1 MTVKR
6 LFKRLLAG
14 MLLGLGVC
22 CPKIVQ
28 GQPAF
33 PLPLPLPEAMSY
45 DPAVPK
51 PEEVIGHVVG
61 TRHTAP
67 HQIVAYFQAVA
78 TASDRVLVEEHGRTY
93 EGRPLIH
100 AIVSAPENLMRLE
113 EIRRANLRLSD
124 DPASVSDAELAR
136 MPVVAYLGYSIHGNE
151 ASGSEASLLTL
162 YYLAAARGP
171 EIDSLLA
178 QAVLIV
184 DPMFNPDG
192 RDRFVDWANRNR
204 GRVPVADPQDR
215 EHLEPWPGGRT
226 NHYWF
231 DLNRDWLTGQH
242 PESQGRLRL
251 FHHWRPQLLTDHHE
265 MGSESTFFFM
275 PGVPSRTHPLTPARN
290 QELTAAIARYHAE
303 ALNRIGSLYYSE
315 EGYDDFYYG
324 KGSTYPDAN
333 GAVGILFEQASSRA
347 LLRETRDG
355 VLSYAFTIRNQFT
368 TSLSTLRAL
377 RALRLE
383 LLRYQRDFY
392 REAEEIARRLPVK
405 AYLIALEPGRTR
417 AQLLA
422 EVLRRHRI
430 RVYTLARDVTV
441 DGKTFRAGQAYVV
454 PTQQPQVRLLQALME
469 RRTTFEDSLF
479 YDVSAWTLPLAY
491 DVVWA
496 EWQRDPSELLGTP
509 VDSVRLDGGE
519 LAGGRSD
526 YAYLMTWD
534 RFYAPA
540 ALYRLLQAGVRARVL
555 TEAVTLPVAGSRR
568 TFPPGTVLIPVV
580 QRDGKGPASD
590 SLQALLRELVDT
602 YHVRFFAVQTG
613 LTEQGPDLGTRDY
626 GQVLEQPRVALL
638 TGEGTR
644 AYNAGEVWHLLSE
657 RMQMPVSLLDVD
669 NVAWADLSRYNR
681 LVLAGGSY
689 NALPAEKIKNWVR
702 QGGVLIALTNA
713 VEWVVEQG
721 MVNLKARPFNLDSLL
736 RPYPYGQLE
745 RARGAQVIGGA
756 ILEARL
762 DTTHP
767 LAFGLGATLPVF
779 RTEETF
785 YDPSETPGANVAV
798 YTEQPLRSGY
808 LSATRRKQASG
819 AAAVVAQ
826 RYGRGRIILIMDNP
840 NFRAFWVG
848 SSRLFLNAICFGD
861 AF

>member
-1 MTVKR
+1 MY
-6 LFKRLLAG
+6 RLLN
-14 MLLGLGVC
+14 LLILGLLLSGIGLGW
-22 CPKIVQ
+22 PQAVQ

-33 PLPLPLPEAMSY
+33 PLPLPLPSEISY
-45 DPAVPK
+45 DPAIPR

-78 TASDRVLVEEHGRTY
+78 AASDRVLVEEHGRTY

-113 EIRRANLRLSD
+113 AIRTANMRLSEA
-124 DPASVSDAELAR
+124 PETVSDAELAR

-151 ASGSEASLLTL
+151 ASGSEASLLVL

-171 EIDSLLA
+171 AIDSLLA
-178 QAVLIV
+178 QAVLII
-184 DPMFNPDG
+184 DPMLNPDG

-215 EHLEPWPGGRT
+215 EHIEPWPGGRT

-303 ALNRIGSLYYSE
+303 VFNQIGSLYYSE

-355 VLSYAFTIRNQFT
+355 VLSYAFTVRNHFAA
-368 TSLSTLRAL
+368 SLSTLRAL
-377 RALRLE
+377 RALRIE

-392 REAEEIARRLPVK
+392 REAEQLARQLPVK

-417 AQLLA
+417 AQMLA
-422 EVLRRHRI
+422 QVLRRHRI
-430 RVYTLARDVTV
+430 RIYMLARDVTV
-441 DGKTFRAGQAYVV
+441 EGKTFRAGQAYVV
-454 PTQQPQVRLLQALME
+454 PVQQPQARMLQALME

-496 EWQRDPSELLGTP
+496 EWKRNPSPLLGAP
-509 VDSVRLDGGE
+509 VDSVKLDGGT
-519 LAGGRSD
+519 LIGDRSD

-534 RFYAPA
+534 RFFAPA
-540 ALYRLLQAGVRARVL
+540 ALYQLQRAGVRARML
-555 TEAVTLPVAGSRR
+555 SRTITLPVAGTRR

-580 QRDGKGPASD
+580 QRDGKGPGPD
-590 SLQALLRELVDT
+590 SLQALLQQLAQT
-602 YHVRFFAVQTG
+602 YHVRFYAVQTG
-613 LTEQGPDLGTRDY
+613 LTEEGPDLGTRDY
-626 GQVLEQPRVALL
+626 GRVLEQPRVALL

-657 RMQMPVSLLDVD
+657 RMHMPVSLLDVQH
-669 NVAWADLSRYNR
+669 VAWADLSRYNR

-689 NALPAEKIKNWVR
+689 AALPSEKIKNWVR
-702 QGGVLIALTNA
+702 EGGVLIALTSA
-713 VEWVVEQG
+713 VDWVVAQG
-721 MVNLKARPFNLDSLL
+721 WLNLKAKPFELDSLL
-736 RPYPYGQLE
+736 RPYPYGQLA

-756 ILEARL
+756 ILEARM

-785 YDPSETPGANVAV
+785 YEPSEVPGANVAV
-798 YTEQPLRSGY
+798 YTEQPLLSGY
-808 LSATRRKQASG
+808 LSAARRQQAPG

-840 NFRAFWVG
+840 NFRAFWPG
-848 SSRLFLNAICFGD
+848 SSRLFLNAVFFGD

>member
-1 MTVKR
+1 MAVKC
-6 LFKRLLAG
+6 LFKRLLPG
-14 MLLGLGVC
+14 ILLGWSLWSSQV
-22 CPKIVQ
+22 VQ
-28 GQPAF
+28 SQPAF
-33 PLPLPLPEAMSY
+33 PLPLALPESVSY
-45 DPAVPK
+45 DSAIPK

-78 TASDRVLVEEHGRTY
+78 AASDRVLVEEHGRTY

-136 MPVVAYLGYSIHGNE
+136 MPAVAYLGYSIHGNE

-178 QAVLIV
+178 QAVLII

-355 VLSYAFTIRNQFT
+355 VLSYAFTIRNQFA

-392 REAEEIARRLPVK
+392 REAEAIARRLPVK

-417 AQLLA
+417 AQMLA

-441 DGKTFRAGQAYVV
+441 NGKTFRAGQAYVV
-454 PTQQPQVRLLQALME
+454 PTQQPQVRMLQALME

-496 EWQRDPSELLGTP
+496 EWRRDPSELLGTP

-519 LAGGRSD
+519 LVGGHSD

-540 ALYRLLQAGVRARVL
+540 ALYRLQQAGVRARVL

-568 TFPPGTVLIPVV
+568 TFPPAP
-580 QRDGKGPASD
+580 
-590 SLQALLRELVDT
+590 
-602 YHVRFFAVQTG
+602 
-613 LTEQGPDLGTRDY
+613 
-626 GQVLEQPRVALL
+626 
-638 TGEGTR
+638 
-644 AYNAGEVWHLLSE
+644 
-657 RMQMPVSLLDVD
+657 
-669 NVAWADLSRYNR
+669 
-681 LVLAGGSY
+681 
-689 NALPAEKIKNWVR
+689 
-702 QGGVLIALTNA
+702 
-713 VEWVVEQG
+713 
-721 MVNLKARPFNLDSLL
+721 
-736 RPYPYGQLE
+736 
-745 RARGAQVIGGA
+745 
-756 ILEARL
+756 
-762 DTTHP
+762 
-767 LAFGLGATLPVF
+767 
-779 RTEETF
+779 
-785 YDPSETPGANVAV
+785 
-798 YTEQPLRSGY
+798 
-808 LSATRRKQASG
+808 
-819 AAAVVAQ
+819 
-826 RYGRGRIILIMDNP
+826 
-840 NFRAFWVG
+840 
-848 SSRLFLNAICFGD
+848 C
-861 AF
+861 